1 MKTDTPKRTLNWGAR
16 LTLMFAVL
24 LIGLSAVQIG
34 YRFTLPTDGW
44 LVYTTEVVQSDWIYD
59 TNLVGAPSGLERD
72 DTLLTVEGLS
82 VQGTATNGYLKP
94 PPRWHAGNE
103 VIVTVRRGD
112 ARLSVAVPVVH
123 WTAQSAWRFN
133 AAQLTQAFGL
143 LGALILLAIGWFTFL
158 RRPEVPSARALLVL
172 CSAIGAAYGSGMLPD
187 GLSVQFNRIAF
198 ITTAFFSYAIFGTLL
213 APSLLAFTLLFP
225 RSKQVIQRHPWMALL
240 PYGLGVMVLVFLLGG
255 ASGSIGWFATL
266 GMLIT
271 SILSLVHSA
280 FTQRDA
286 VSRAQMRWAIGGF
299 VVGLGLFLLNFPV
312 AFNWVTDRFLISL
325 LSAAASLGFTVIGI
339 CLAIAVLRYR
349 LFDIDVI
356 IRKTLVYAALT
367 ALLALVYLGNV
378 VLLQQLFEAL
388 TGQES
393 PFAIVASTLA
403 IAALFNPLRRR
414 VQEFIDRRLY
424 RRKYDA
430 TQTLTAF
437 AQTARDETDLDAL
450 ISELVRVVEETMQS
464 EQVWL
469 WLNDA
474 DGALRNSQG
483 TRS

>member
-1 MKTDTPKRTLNWGAR
+1 
-16 LTLMFAVL
+16 
-24 LIGLSAVQIG
+24 
-34 YRFTLPTDGW
+34 
-44 LVYTTEVVQSDWIYD
+44 
-59 TNLVGAPSGLERD
+59 
-72 DTLLTVEGLS
+72 
-82 VQGTATNGYLKP
+82 
-94 PPRWHAGNE
+94 
-103 VIVTVRRGD
+103 
-112 ARLSVAVPVVH
+112 
-123 WTAQSAWRFN
+123 
-133 AAQLTQAFGL
+133 
-143 LGALILLAIGWFTFL
+143 
-158 RRPEVPSARALLVL
+158 
-172 CSAIGAAYGSGMLPD
+172 LPD
-187 GLSVQFNRIAF
+187 GLSVQFNQIAF
-198 ITTAFFSYAIFGTLL
+198 FTTAFFSYAIFGTLL
-213 APSLLAFTLLFP
+213 APSLLAFTWLFP
-225 RSKQVIQRHPWMALL
+225 RPKQVIQRHPWMALL
-240 PYGLGVMVLVFLLGG
+240 PHGFGLMVLLSLLSGV
-255 ASGSIGWFATL
+255 SGSIGWFATL

-271 SILSLVHSA
+271 SMLSLVHSA
-280 FTQRDA
+280 FTQRDV

-312 AFNWVTDRFLISL
+312 AFNWVTSLFLINL

-356 IRKTLVYAALT
+356 IRKTLVYAVLT

-393 PFAIVASTLA
+393 PLAIVASTLA

-424 RRKYDA
+424 RKKYNA

-437 AQTARDETDLDAL
+437 SQTARDETDLDAL

-474 DGALRNSQG
+474 SGALGNSQE